1 MSTDKLK
8 VMRVPEFYISSDKNK
23 DVVNRFIEGN
33 NDPSLLRWCLVYN
46 VLTDRVGLSLYSVGM
61 SLHIYP
67 GDYLCYS
74 SKTNSFFVVGGNN
87 PSDNS
92 PSDSNSSGNSPS
104 DSNSN
109 KKSSFTVEVLVVDN
123 TWP

>member
-74 SKTNSFFVVGGNN
+74 SKTNSFFVVGGNS
-87 PSDNS
+87 PSDNN
-92 PSDSNSSGNSPS
+92 PSGNSPS
-104 DSNSN
+104 GNNSN